1 MPVVSRFRG
10 GQTRRTSRRAWLAAL
25 ALVVAGDL
33 ISAAQGAPDLE
44 TTLARA
50 AERVA
55 EDFARAQSLVCL
67 EIVHLQPLGSGL
79 TADGIGRTVESELRL
94 SWDPAGE
101 DGGTEALTRRE
112 VIRVNGRRPRKDDHR
127 RCTTPEQEDTET
139 QPLSMLLPA
148 QRGDYEFKP
157 AGMDRIDNRPAIRLD
172 FRLLTKVTVETSMVE
187 GVDDCISY
195 DVNGGRRGRLWIDA
209 ETFDV
214 LRIDERLAG
223 LVEVPLPREAAR
235 HPGAQRFWTLERWD
249 STMRFKRHTFADPEE
264 TLVLPVSSTTMT
276 ITRGSGTPR
285 LRTVTEYKSY
295 KRFLTGGRVVPDPQN

>member
-1 MPVVSRFRG
+1 M
-10 GQTRRTSRRAWLAAL
+10 
-25 ALVVAGDL
+25 
-33 ISAAQGAPDLE
+33 
-44 TTLARA
+44 
-50 AERVA
+50 
-55 EDFARAQSLVCL
+55 
-67 EIVHLQPLGSGL
+67 
-79 TADGIGRTVESELRL
+79 
-94 SWDPAGE
+94 
-101 DGGTEALTRRE
+101 
-112 VIRVNGRRPRKDDHR
+112 IRVNGRRPRKNDHR

-235 HPGAQRFWTLERWD
+235 HPGAQRFWTARALGQHDALQAPHLR
-249 STMRFKRHTFADPEE
+249 RP
-264 TLVLPVSSTTMT
+264 
-276 ITRGSGTPR
+276 RGDAGAAGVVDDDDHHAR
-285 LRTVTEYKSY
+285 LRHPAPAHGDGVQVLQALPH
-295 KRFLTGGRVVPDPQN
+295 RRTGGAGSPTGLAAHWHFGRRLAASGWRLDLKPSRYAMLGPLANETGGMDCSTPPACDDRIVGSSSPSP